1 MSPRAPT
8 EVQES
13 IIPALSEGGESS
25 IDHRKKE
32 VLKPFSWGDVSIRP
46 AKSQE
51 ETTNGI
57 ESDLDSAQPNTRDD
71 KSDEYISQLKNRLDA
86 LETELLSVKNLK
98 SGEKDGGD
106 ASGPGKENDD
116 AELQKKQKV
125 EIMRVPAEQW
135 RTIKTESKLDP
146 KLSVLI
152 VSSNRTVKITSPREQ
167 NDPKD
172 GETAA
177 QDIRSAEFSPVETP
191 YRLAINSA
199 YLLNVLGQCTDTS
212 FEAEYNVLVRPFKH
226 LVAYETEIRDCL
238 KETETVCAQAEN
250 ELGESINKNASRE
263 EVENAPETANTSDG
277 EKVPEANFQDNKE
290 KTPEEKAVAE
300 ENTLKEKVRVAKRNR
315 DELRCLVEFMD
326 KDMQD
331 IFEVK
336 HAISA
341 HTLEE
346 VAFEH
351 LWQVYKP
358 GAIIYSSK
366 QRENPS
372 QCQAYRV
379 IHVTGGRVCF
389 DKGSKSD
396 FNPVTSRTW
405 DVVSENDDLC
415 RDTIKS
421 SALERTTFIVDCY
434 LLDFD
439 GYRIGPTP
447 KRFAIQP
454 YSGKRSILSLPV
466 YPSDYDPNCKQIR
479 ATLVQRGLRFTDLV
493 LGAHKKYSG
502 SSIRESNQ
510 CTGASYVNY
519 VIASAEVKS
528 EIMVDQASG
537 VEFFKNKHYDWH
549 IKFGGGV
556 IAGATLADRREVFDP
571 LPRVKLQ
578 DWLTDIF
585 DDSIFEEYRRTEF
598 LESTDELSL
607 HLLQDYSLPDDSLA
621 LLPPRVYGYAM
632 LHHKWFPLDVNL
644 IEDITED
651 ESKIIRSGFDD
662 LVLPEGHRM
671 LLQALIKNQVR
682 APKKTSG
689 EPDTEM
695 DEFSMDLVK
704 SKGQGL
710 IILLH
715 GVPGVGKTSTA
726 ECVAA
731 QLGRPLL
738 PITCGDIG
746 TTATEAQETLENFCQ
761 LAHRWRCVLLLDEA
775 DVFLAKREKGD
786 IVRNSLVSV
795 FLRVLEYYSGVI
807 ILTTN
812 RVGEFDE
819 AFRSR
824 IHISLYYPRL
834 DRLSTKQIWE
844 RNIIRI
850 KRSGLNIDIEEEK
863 IRKFYER
870 HWVEN
875 IEYPSRR
882 WNGRQIKNAFQTAL
896 ALANWDFHDAQDS
909 SRLERPFLKAAH
921 FNRVA
926 ETSAHFDDYIS
937 DIHGLQDQDTYAILA
952 EREELRKDSHRGIYS
967 GSRMPTS
974 RARRQAPPPRRG
986 GDRNYSYDN
995 FDDPSLDD
1003 DEIESRSRRAPPS
1016 QRGAGSRRVYGDD
1029 DDDYAGSGSR
1039 ASAVPRRGA
1048 GRTRDYEEDVNLEE
1062 EDQEEEQRLEL
1073 ERKLARLKKRTGST
1087 YGDGAEVNMG
1097 KAEVEKW

>member
-8 EVQES
+8 EVQP
-13 IIPALSEGGESS
+13 ILPALPDEMSD
-25 IDHRKKE
+25 IDRKKE
-32 VLKPFSWGDVSIRP
+32 PVQPFGSIIESTTS
-46 AKSQE
+46 AESQE
-51 ETTNGI
+51 VTTINN
-57 ESDLDSAQPNTRDD
+57 ESDLLGTLQPTTSRDD
-71 KSDEYISQLKNRLDA
+71 RSDEYISQLKSRLDA
-86 LETELLSVKNLK
+86 METELRSVKNSK
-98 SGEKDGGD
+98 SSEEEGDD
-106 ASGPGKENDD
+106 ASGPEKEKEE
-116 AELQKKQKV
+116 AELQKRQKI
-125 EIMRVPAEQW
+125 EIMRVPADLW
-135 RTIKTESKLDP
+135 RSVKTEGKLDP

-152 VSSNRTVKITSPREQ
+152 VSSKRTVKIGRRREH
-167 NDPKD
+167 NDPKV
-172 GETAA
+172 GE
-177 QDIRSAEFSPVETP
+177 SATQEIMGADFSPVETP

-212 FEAEYNVLVRPFKH
+212 FEVEQNVLVRPFKH
-226 LVAYETEIRDCL
+226 LVAYESEIRDCL
-238 KETETVCAQAEN
+238 KEAETACTQAEG
-250 ELGESINKNASRE
+250 ELSHSLEDGTSGKDAES
-263 EVENAPETANTSDG
+263 APVTDSSLNG
-277 EKVPEANFQDNKE
+277 EKVPGSNPNDNE
-290 KTPEEKAVAE
+290 ENTSEEKA
-300 ENTLKEKVRVAKRNR
+300 RVARRNR

-326 KDMQD
+326 KDMKD
-331 IFEVK
+331 IFEIK
-336 HAISA
+336 RAASTHS
-341 HTLEE
+341 LKE

-358 GAIIYSSK
+358 GGMMYTLS
-366 QRENPS
+366 QRDDPS
-372 QCQAYRV
+372 RCQAYRV

-389 DKGSKSD
+389 DNGTRSSFD
-396 FNPVTSRTW
+396 AVSSRAW
-405 DVVSENDDLC
+405 ESESENDDLC
-415 RDTIKS
+415 RDAIKS
-421 SALERTTFIVDCY
+421 SASERTTFIIDCF

-447 KRFAIQP
+447 KRFAIPP
-454 YSGKRSILSLPV
+454 YAGKRSVLSFPV
-466 YPSDYDPNCKQIR
+466 YPAEFDPKYEQIR
-479 ATLVQRGLRFTDLV
+479 STLIQRGRQFASLV
-493 LGAHKKYSG
+493 LGSHRKYSG
-502 SSIRESNQ
+502 LSIREANQ
-510 CTGASYVNY
+510 CTGRPHVNY
-519 VIASAEVKS
+519 VIADAEVKS
-528 EIMVDQASG
+528 EVMVDQAAG
-537 VEFFKNKHYDWH
+537 VEHFKDKLYYWH

-556 IAGATLADRREVFDP
+556 IGSPTTPDKREVFDP
-571 LPRVKLQ
+571 LPRIKLQ
-578 DWLTDIF
+578 GWLTDIF
-585 DDSIFEEYRRTEF
+585 DDSIFETDRRTAF

-607 HLLQDYSLPDDSLA
+607 HLLKDFSLPDNFLA

-644 IEDITED
+644 IEDITAD
-651 ESKIIRSGFDD
+651 QSRVIRSGFDD
-662 LVLPEGHRM
+662 LVLPDGHSM

-682 APKKTSG
+682 VPKQTSSEPG
-689 EPDTEM
+689 EPDEER

-704 SKGQGL
+704 GKGQGL

-746 TTATEAQETLENFCQ
+746 TTASEAQSTLETFCE

-834 DRLSTKQIWE
+834 DRASTKQIWE
-844 RNIIRI
+844 RNIFRV
-850 KRSGLNIDIEEEK
+850 KHSDLNIDIEEEK

-875 IEYPSRR
+875 VEYPSRR

-909 SRLERPFLKAAH
+909 SRLKRPFLKAAH

-937 DIHGLQDQDTYAILA
+937 DIHGLQDQDAYAILA
-952 EREELRKDSHRGIYS
+952 EREEVRKDSHRGIYS
-967 GSRMPTS
+967 GSRMPAS
-974 RARRQAPPPRRG
+974 RSSRRQAPLRR

-1003 DEIESRSRRAPPS
+1003 DDLEPRARKAPGAH
-1016 QRGAGSRRVYGDD
+1016 RGAGSRRDYGDD
-1029 DDDYAGSGSR
+1029 DEDYAGSGGR
-1039 ASAVPRRGA
+1039 ASAIPRRGA
-1048 GRTRDYEEDVNLEE
+1048 GRTRDYEEDANLEE
-1062 EDQEEEQRLEL
+1062 EDPEEVQRLEL
-1073 ERKLARLKKRTGST
+1073 ELKLAKLKKRKGST
-1087 YGDGAEVNMG
+1087 YGETESGVG
-1097 KAEVEKW
+1097 VEKW